1 MILSLKIVNT
11 YLFIIPNIYND
22 KSSSKTLN
30 CLLKIMNQS
39 KIMKKL
45 TSHQNHFSNNSIDWI
60 LTIYLLSYF

>member
-39 KIMKKL
+39 KIMDNDR
-45 TSHQNHFSNNSIDWI
+45 NHFSNNSID
-60 LTIYLLSYF
+60 